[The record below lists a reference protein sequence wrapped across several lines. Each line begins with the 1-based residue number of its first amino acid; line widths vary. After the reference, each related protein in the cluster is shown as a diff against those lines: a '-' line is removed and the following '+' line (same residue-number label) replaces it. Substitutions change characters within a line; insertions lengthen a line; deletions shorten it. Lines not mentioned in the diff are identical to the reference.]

1 MFRGRWHF
9 ACKMTE
15 GAAFPTPLFFLNNRR
30 GVLSTTATLLSLRDI
45 SPVRGIPRVSAH
57 RTGTQH
63 LIPNAFC
70 VLNYTY
76 VYRDKIAKPVNA
88 DYVSAGV
95 QCTPLQLKTNVS
107 IQLKG
112 SPDVGGAF
120 KVKQIYLLRY
130 LTASVA
136 ATAPSAVAVTS

>member
-1 MFRGRWHF
+1 MP
-9 ACKMTE
+9 CKMTE
-15 GAAFPTPLFFLNNRR
+15 GADVSDTAGR

-45 SPVRGIPRVSAH
+45 SPDRGITRVSAH

-107 IQLKG
+107 IQLKA

-120 KVKQIYLLRY
+120 TIRKFFIY
-130 LTASVA
+130 
-136 ATAPSAVAVTS
+136 